1 MKEEDV
7 LAKRVLDEAF
17 RLHTELGPGLLE
29 SVYEQVL
36 ASRLRKAGLQVET
49 QKTIPIVVD
58 DLTIPD
64 AFRADLVVGG
74 KLIVELKSVEEMKPV
89 FAKQLLTSLR
99 PETRPA
105 PEFRR
110 TQPQKRH
117 RARRQQPLT
126 PLRTWRTLRE
136 KNLNL

>member
-36 ASRLRKAGLQVET
+36 AARLRKAGLRVET
-49 QKTIPIVVD
+49 QKVIPIVVD
-58 DLTIPD
+58 DLTIPE
-64 AFRADLVVGG
+64 AFRADLFIEG

-89 FAKQLLTSLR
+89 FAKQLLTYLRLSGLKLGLLLNFGAPSL
-99 PETRPA
+99 
-105 PEFRR
+105 
-110 TQPQKRH
+110 
-117 RARRQQPLT
+117 
-126 PLRTWRTLRE
+126 
-136 KNLNL
+136 KNGIERVANNL

>member
-36 ASRLRKAGLQVET
+36 AARLRKAGLQVET
-49 QKTIPIVVD
+49 QKSISIVVD
-58 DLTIPD
+58 DLTIAE
-64 AFRADLVVGG
+64 AFRADLVVEG

-89 FAKQLLTSLR
+89 FAKQLLTYLRLSGLKLGLLLNFGAPSL
-99 PETRPA
+99 
-105 PEFRR
+105 
-110 TQPQKRH
+110 
-117 RARRQQPLT
+117 
-126 PLRTWRTLRE
+126 
-136 KNLNL
+136 KNGIERIANNL

>member
-36 ASRLRKAGLQVET
+36 AARLRKAGLRVEA
-49 QKTIPIVVD
+49 QKSISIVVD
-58 DLTIPD
+58 DLTIPE
-64 AFRADLVVGG
+64 AFRADLVIEG

-89 FAKQLLTSLR
+89 FAKQLLTYLRLSGLKLGLLLNFGAPSL
-99 PETRPA
+99 
-105 PEFRR
+105 
-110 TQPQKRH
+110 
-117 RARRQQPLT
+117 
-126 PLRTWRTLRE
+126 
-136 KNLNL
+136 KNSIERVANNL

>member
-36 ASRLRKAGLQVET
+36 AARLRKTGLQVET

-64 AFRADLVVGG
+64 AFRADLIVGG

-89 FAKQLLTSLR
+89 FAKQLLTYLRLSGLKLGLLLNFGAPSL
-99 PETRPA
+99 
-105 PEFRR
+105 
-110 TQPQKRH
+110 
-117 RARRQQPLT
+117 
-126 PLRTWRTLRE
+126 
-136 KNLNL
+136 KNGVERVANNL

>member
-36 ASRLRKAGLQVET
+36 AVRLRKAGLQVET

-64 AFRADLVVGG
+64 AFRADLVVGW

-89 FAKQLLTSLR
+89 FAKQLLTYLRLSGLKLGLLLNFGAPSL
-99 PETRPA
+99 
-105 PEFRR
+105 
-110 TQPQKRH
+110 
-117 RARRQQPLT
+117 
-126 PLRTWRTLRE
+126 
-136 KNLNL
+136 KNGIERVANNL

>member
-36 ASRLRKAGLQVET
+36 AARLRKAGLRVEA
-49 QKTIPIVVD
+49 QKSISIVVD
-58 DLTIPD
+58 DLTIPE
-64 AFRADLVVGG
+64 AFRADLVIEG

-89 FAKQLLTSLR
+89 FAKQLLTYLRLSGLKLGLLLNFGAPSL
-99 PETRPA
+99 
-105 PEFRR
+105 
-110 TQPQKRH
+110 
-117 RARRQQPLT
+117 
-126 PLRTWRTLRE
+126 
-136 KNLNL
+136 KNGIERVANNL

>member
-36 ASRLRKAGLQVET
+36 AARPRKTGLQVET

-64 AFRADLVVGG
+64 AFRADLIVGG
-74 KLIVELKSVEEMKPV
+74 KLIVELKSVEEMKPA
-89 FAKQLLTSLR
+89 FAKQILTYLRLSGLKLGLLLNFGAPSLKSGIER
-99 PETRPA
+99 IA
-105 PEFRR
+105 N
-110 TQPQKRH
+110 
-117 RARRQQPLT
+117 
-126 PLRTWRTLRE
+126 
-136 KNLNL
+136 NL

>member
-7 LAKRVLDEAF
+7 LAKQVLDEAF

-36 ASRLRKAGLQVET
+36 AARLRKAGLQVET

-58 DLTIPD
+58 DLTIPE

-89 FAKQLLTSLR
+89 FAKQLLTYLRLSGLKLGLLLNFGAPSL
-99 PETRPA
+99 
-105 PEFRR
+105 
-110 TQPQKRH
+110 
-117 RARRQQPLT
+117 
-126 PLRTWRTLRE
+126 
-136 KNLNL
+136 KNGIERVANNL

>member
-36 ASRLRKAGLQVET
+36 AVRLGKAGLQVET

-89 FAKQLLTSLR
+89 FAKQLLTYLRLSGLKLGLLLNFGAPSL
-99 PETRPA
+99 
-105 PEFRR
+105 
-110 TQPQKRH
+110 
-117 RARRQQPLT
+117 
-126 PLRTWRTLRE
+126 
-136 KNLNL
+136 KNGIERVANNL

>member
-36 ASRLRKAGLQVET
+36 AARLRKAGLRVEA
-49 QKTIPIVVD
+49 QKSISVVVD
-58 DLTIPD
+58 DLTIPE
-64 AFRADLVVGG
+64 AFRADLIIEGEAHRRTQIGRGNEACLRQATPHV
-74 KLIVELKSVEEMKPV
+74 SP
-89 FAKQLLTSLR
+89 SLR

-105 PEFRR
+105 PEFWRP
-110 TQPQKRH
+110 QP
-117 RARRQQPLT
+117 
-126 PLRTWRTLRE
+126 E
-136 KNLNL
+136 KTAPSASPTTSDPFANAANFA

>member
-36 ASRLRKAGLQVET
+36 AVRLRKAGLQVET

-64 AFRADLVVGG
+64 AFRADLIVGG

-89 FAKQLLTSLR
+89 FAKQLLTYLRLSGLKLGFLLNFGAPSL
-99 PETRPA
+99 
-105 PEFRR
+105 
-110 TQPQKRH
+110 
-117 RARRQQPLT
+117 
-126 PLRTWRTLRE
+126 
-136 KNLNL
+136 KNGIERVANNL

>member
-1 MKEEDV
+1 MKEEDI
-7 LAKRVLDEAF
+7 LAKQVLDEAF

-36 ASRLRKAGLQVET
+36 AARLRKAGLQVET

-64 AFRADLVVGG
+64 AFRADLIVGG

-89 FAKQLLTSLR
+89 FAKQLLTYLRLSGLKLGLLLNFGAPSL
-99 PETRPA
+99 
-105 PEFRR
+105 
-110 TQPQKRH
+110 
-117 RARRQQPLT
+117 
-126 PLRTWRTLRE
+126 
-136 KNLNL
+136 KNGVERVANNL

>member
-36 ASRLRKAGLQVET
+36 AARLRKTGLQVET

-58 DLTIPD
+58 DLTIPE

-89 FAKQLLTSLR
+89 FAKQLLTYLRLSGLKLGLLLNFGAPSL
-99 PETRPA
+99 
-105 PEFRR
+105 
-110 TQPQKRH
+110 
-117 RARRQQPLT
+117 
-126 PLRTWRTLRE
+126 
-136 KNLNL
+136 KNGVERVANNL

>member
-36 ASRLRKAGLQVET
+36 AARLRKSGLQVET
-49 QKTIPIVVD
+49 QKSIPIVVD
-58 DLTIPD
+58 DITIPE

-74 KLIVELKSVEEMKPV
+74 KLIVELKSVEETKPV
-89 FAKQLLTSLR
+89 FAKQLLTYLRLSGLKLGLLLNFGAPSL
-99 PETRPA
+99 
-105 PEFRR
+105 
-110 TQPQKRH
+110 
-117 RARRQQPLT
+117 
-126 PLRTWRTLRE
+126 
-136 KNLNL
+136 KNGIERVANNL

>member
-36 ASRLRKAGLQVET
+36 AARLGKAGLQVET

-89 FAKQLLTSLR
+89 FAKQLLTYLRLSGLRLGFLLNFGAPSL
-99 PETRPA
+99 
-105 PEFRR
+105 
-110 TQPQKRH
+110 
-117 RARRQQPLT
+117 
-126 PLRTWRTLRE
+126 
-136 KNLNL
+136 KNGIERVANNL